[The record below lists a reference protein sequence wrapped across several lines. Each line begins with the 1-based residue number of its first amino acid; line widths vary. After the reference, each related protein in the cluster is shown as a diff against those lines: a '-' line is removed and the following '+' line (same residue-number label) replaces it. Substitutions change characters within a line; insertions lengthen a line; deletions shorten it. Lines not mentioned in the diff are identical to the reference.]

1 MKLSIFITKTLLTL
15 LLFVASISSANLAAE
30 MAEAFQNAMKNN
42 NNSSGRNSATDD
54 SVRVI
59 GAEKPIIE
67 WDENDKSVPSVNAG
81 IVTTL
86 SSTFFED
93 YNSLVMDLASEEI
106 RNLSLEDYC
115 TSI

>member
-1 MKLSIFITKTLLTL
+1 MIKGMVKKTLTL
-15 LLFVASISSANLAAE
+15 LLFVASIAKANMAAE
-30 MAEAFQNAMKNN
+30 MVEAFQNAMKNAQN
-42 NNSSGRNSATDD
+42 GSED

-59 GAEKPIIE
+59 GAERPIIE
-67 WDENDKSVPSVNAG
+67 WDDNDKSVPTVNAG
-81 IVTTL
+81 LVTTL
-86 SSTFFED
+86 SASFFED